1 MHLAYHLASACSLLQ
16 TSICAFVRVQ
26 TSSPFKGRRWEIEDR
41 CVFYKL
47 LLLVLIL
54 SVSLCFFS
62 FFCCRFYSCVVASWD
77 FPAISSGWT
86 FLRIE
91 ARRFLGCY
99 NNNKTCNFPFHH
111 QTERKKRGE
120 SQNPLLKWRQ
130 SVARRVGKLCW
141 LFEKVSSVLA
151 PSGPV
156 LFRCTTTL
164 SHAVCISSESASF
177 IIFFLPAS
185 HPQKSWNWIIVS
197 SQQNNSE
204 KKRKTF
210 ATSEGGETRR
220 TQKQKK
226 RK

>member
-16 TSICAFVRVQ
+16 TSICVFVRVQ
-26 TSSPFKGRRWEIEDR
+26 TSSPFKVRRWEIEDR

-54 SVSLCFFS
+54 SFFLCVSSLSFAADFTPASLHLEISQLCGAFEHSYESKPDGFS
-62 FFCCRFYSCVVASWD
+62 GATITIKHVIFHS
-77 FPAISSGWT
+77 T
-86 FLRIE
+86 TKLRE
-91 ARRFLGCY
+91 
-99 NNNKTCNFPFHH
+99 
-111 QTERKKRGE
+111 KRGE

-156 LFRCTTTL
+156 LFRCTTTP
-164 SHAVCISSESASF
+164 SHAVCISSESSSF
-177 IIFFLPAS
+177 IIFFLPATY
-185 HPQKSWNWIIVS
+185 PQKSWNWIIVS
-197 SQQNNSE
+197 SQQNNSG

-220 TQKQKK
+220 TQQQKI